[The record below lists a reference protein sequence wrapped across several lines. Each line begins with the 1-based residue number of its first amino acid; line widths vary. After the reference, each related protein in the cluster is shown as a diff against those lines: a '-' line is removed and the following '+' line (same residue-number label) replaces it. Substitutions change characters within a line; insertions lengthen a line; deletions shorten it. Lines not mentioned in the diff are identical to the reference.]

1 MPTDCL
7 SEFAELLESQ
17 GLANSAVF
25 YSVNQLL
32 SRCNLNCVMSKRQ
45 RLICCTFGSFVWNAT
60 CYPCTL
66 WNNDLLFI
74 SYTIYSLYH
83 IRNVICNTVYDIIQ
97 WNFQHIAYEI
107 NNKSYIISYTY
118 GFKSYDVVFQGHEI
132 LFSFYIMISL
142 VSYAR
147 ITCTN
152 RMKLNNKSYL
162 ISHASLLHS
171 TRAPNFI
178 MRATDSSKAV
188 SVPIKCS
195 SCSFP
200 LSVCQHWHQVKL
212 SSLLIMQ

>member
-118 GFKSYDVVFQGHEI
+118 GFKSYDVVYQGHEI

-162 ISHASLLHS
+162 ISHASLLQPGPRILLCGPRTVQKQS
-171 TRAPNFI
+171 VFQSSAAPA
-178 MRATDSSKAV
+178 RSL
-188 SVPIKCS
+188 C
-195 SCSFP
+195 
-200 LSVCQHWHQVKL
+200 LSVSIGIKSNSVVY
-212 SSLLIMQ
+212 